1 MKLIIGISGATGAI
15 FGIRLLEILRDTK
28 NVETHLVMSQW
39 AITTITEETDYS
51 VSEVRELA
59 DYYYSPKNL
68 GAAISSG
75 SFNVDGMIVA
85 PCSMK
90 SLASISMGLADNLIT
105 RAADV
110 MLKERKRLVLM
121 TRETPLNNIHLENML
136 KLSQMGV
143 TIFPPMPAFYNHPK
157 DLNDML
163 NHIVYRLISQFG
175 IDKLP
180 QEKVWTGFTKQGQKN
195 VNC

>member
-1 MKLIIGISGATGAI
+1 MMKLIIGISGATGAI
-15 FGIRLLEILRDTK
+15 FGIRLLEILK
-28 NVETHLVMSQW
+28 ETHLIMSQW
-39 AITTITEETDYS
+39 AMTTINEETNYS
-51 VSEVRELA
+51 VQEVRDLA

-75 SFNVDGMIVA
+75 SFNVDGMVVA

-90 SLASISMGLADNLIT
+90 TLASISVGLADNLIT

-110 MLKERKRLVLM
+110 MIKERKKLVLM

-157 DLNDML
+157 DLNDL
-163 NHIVYRLISQFG
+163 IDHIRYRLISQFG
-175 IDKLP
+175 IDKLTK
-180 QEKVWTGFTKQGQKN
+180 EKIWTGFTKGKRMK
-195 VNC
+195 

>member
-1 MKLIIGISGATGAI
+1 MMKLIIGISGATGAI
-15 FGIRLLEILRDTK
+15 FGIRLLEILKETQG
-28 NVETHLVMSQW
+28 VETHLIMSQW
-39 AITTITEETDYS
+39 AMTTINEETNYS
-51 VSEVRELA
+51 VQEVRDLA

-68 GAAISSG
+68 GAAITSG
-75 SFNVDGMIVA
+75 SFNVDGMVVA

-90 SLASISMGLADNLIT
+90 TLASISVGLADNLIT

-110 MLKERKRLVLM
+110 MIKERKKLVLM

-157 DLNDML
+157 DLNDL
-163 NHIVYRLISQFG
+163 IDHIRYRLISQFG
-175 IDKLP
+175 IDKLTK
-180 QEKVWTGFTKQGQKN
+180 EKIWTGFTKGKRMK
-195 VNC
+195 